1 MATSQVP
8 FEQNIIEEEIYIAA
22 PPERVFQ
29 ALIDPQQ
36 LVQWWGQRGIYRSEH
51 WSTDVRPEGKW
62 RSEGTSER
70 DGRKYQYEVHGEY
83 LQVDPP
89 RLLEFTWS
97 PSWAGPMNTVVRVEL
112 SPSGEGTR
120 LRLRHSGF
128 TTAAQV
134 QAHRG
139 WPQVLGWLQS
149 FMEKGETVA
158 QRAPISPP
166 K

>member
-1 MATSQVP
+1 MAAPEIP
-8 FEQNIIEEEIYIAA
+8 FEQNTIEEEIHIAA

-36 LVQWWGQRGIYRSEH
+36 LVQWWGQKGIYRSKRWTTE
-51 WSTDVRPEGKW
+51 VRPGGKW
-62 RSEGTSER
+62 SSEGTGER
-70 DGRKYQYEVHGEY
+70 DGEHYEYEVHGEY
-83 LQVDPP
+83 RQVDPP

-112 SPSGEGTR
+112 TPVTGGTL

-128 TTAAQV
+128 TTAAEV
-134 QAHRG
+134 QSHRG
-139 WPQVLGWLQS
+139 WPQVLGWMRA
-149 FMEKGETVA
+149 FIEKGETVEM
-158 QRAPISPP
+158 RAPFTSS